1 MAEQE
6 KERHKYLL
14 IDSRVLPDVFLKVVE
29 AKEMLAKGRVKSATM
44 AARACGI
51 SRSAFYKYKDNVE
64 VFDLETRGS
73 MVTLYFS
80 LEDEPGVLSN
90 VLGCIYDAGANIIT
104 INQNVPTD
112 GVAPVTISLK
122 LGAQTTLAQ
131 LQISL
136 LGIPGVVRVKEI

>member
-1 MAEQE
+1 MTERH
-6 KERHKYLL
+6 ERHKYLL
-14 IDSRVLPDVFLKVVE
+14 IDSRVLPDVFLKVVQ
-29 AKEMLAKGRVKSATM
+29 AKEMLAKGKAKSATM

-51 SRSAFYKYKDNVE
+51 SRSAFYKYKDNVD

-80 LEDEPGVLSN
+80 LEDEPGVLSS

-112 GVAPVTISLK
+112 GVAPVTISIK
-122 LGAQTTLAQ
+122 LGTQTTLAQ
-131 LQISL
+131 LQIAL

>member
-1 MAEQE
+1 MAEQN
-6 KERHKYLL
+6 KYLL

-29 AKEMLAKGRVKSATM
+29 AKKMLAKGKVKSATM

-51 SRSAFYKYKDNVE
+51 SRSAFYKYKDSVE
-64 VFDLETRGS
+64 EYDLEMRGS

-80 LEDEPGVLSN
+80 LEDQPGILSAVLS
-90 VLGCIYDAGANIIT
+90 CIYSAGANVIT

-112 GVAPVTISLK
+112 GVAPVTISIK
-122 LGAQTTLAQ
+122 LNQQITLAQ

-136 LGIPGVVRVKEI
+136 LGIDGVIKVKEI